1 MFTKQFSSGLIWQVV
16 IKFLAIGL
24 GFFTT
29 RWLVEVLSVSDYRNY
44 NLILAYNAVL
54 LVLIDFGIPQTLQKI
69 YTHNQ
74 NAKENSDVWTTITIL
89 RVVSYF
95 LAVVLICFTYPI
107 SQTQDLGLILSLF
120 TAQFILVA
128 DLNYRSI
135 CQAVGRT
142 WQFSVT
148 DFLGKFILVCGL
160 ILGNIVLYFGL
171 APLYYFIILSII
183 AYSISLV
190 IDAFWQRKFTHFGKF
205 NFKTLQKNSKGLVYL
220 ALANL
225 AIAIY
230 LTTDKLFL
238 AYFKFSDNSINSYS
252 NAYKLFEIAQVVPG
266 LVMPAISS
274 LVTKQIVVEK
284 DSKEKQKILFRFA
297 GFALGL
303 GVILS
308 IGIALFGWL
317 AIWLIDSQNKYNQ
330 TAQILPL
337 LGISLVFICPMLIF
351 KDTTIFLGKE
361 KYDLITTALTATL
374 AVILYIILIPNFGLN
389 GAVIATIISYLFD
402 LIIKAF
408 VLNWLLKKELA
419 TQNNGS

>member
-1 MFTKQFSSGLIWQVV
+1 MFSKQFSWGLIWQVV

-29 RWLVEVLSVSDYRNY
+29 RWLVEVLNPSDYRDY
-44 NLILAYNAVL
+44 NLVLAYNAVL

-69 YTHNQ
+69 YTHNH
-74 NAKENSDVWTTITIL
+74 NSKENSDIWTTITIL
-89 RVVSYF
+89 RIASYF
-95 LAVVLICFTYPI
+95 LAVILICFTYPI
-107 SQTQDLGLILSLF
+107 SQTQNLGLILALF

-142 WQFSVT
+142 WQFSLT
-148 DFLGKFILVCGL
+148 DFLGKIILVLGL

-171 APLYYFIILSII
+171 APLYYFVAVSIL
-183 AYSISLV
+183 AYSISLI
-190 IDAFWQRKFTHFGKF
+190 IDAIWQRQFTHFGKF
-205 NFKTLQKNSKGLVYL
+205 NFKSLKENFGGLFYL
-220 ALANL
+220 ALSNL
-225 AIAIY
+225 AIAFY

-238 AYFKFSDNSINSYS
+238 AYFKFPNEAINSYS

-274 LVTKQIVVEK
+274 LVTKQILAEK
-284 DSKEKQKILFRFA
+284 VLPKQRKALFKYA
-297 GFALGL
+297 GFGLSLGITLWL
-303 GVILS
+303 GVVI
-308 IGIALFGWL
+308 FGSV
-317 AIWLIDSQNKYNQ
+317 AVWLIDTQNKYQQ
-330 TAQILPL
+330 TIQVLPILA
-337 LGISLVFICPMLIF
+337 ISLIFICPMLVF

-374 AVILYIILIPNFGLN
+374 AVSLYLILIPNFGIQ
-389 GAVIATIISYLFD
+389 GAAYATIISYSFD

-408 VLNWLLKKELA
+408 LLNHTLKKL
-419 TQNNGS
+419 SKV